1 MPNWIRSLR
10 ELFQS
15 VAFAGLESKPPA
27 SKLDA
32 RGESLSRT
40 VERPLGG
47 PRAPAYAPRRF
58 SRRGLAGAAA
68 LLGILAAIA
77 VYATY
82 VRNPSGQADRLPMAQ
97 PVLAGEPAEFELS
110 EATFREGVLLGKIRS
125 KSSRTWPRVDVS
137 LLIYD
142 ESGRSLGHTTATVLA
157 VAPGSLREF
166 KVAGLHPAAAIAQ
179 VDEITP
185 LE

>member
-10 ELFQS
+10 ELFKS
-15 VAFAGLESKPPA
+15 IAFAGLEPKPPA
-27 SKLDA
+27 SKLDG
-32 RGESLSRT
+32 RGESLSRN
-40 VERPLGG
+40 VERPLGAPG
-47 PRAPAYAPRRF
+47 APAFATRRF
-58 SRRGLAGAAA
+58 SRRGLGGAAA
-68 LLGILAAIA
+68 VAGILATVVI
-77 VYATY
+77 YAAY
-82 VRNPSGQADRLPMAQ
+82 VRKPSGQADRLTFAQ
-97 PVLAGEPAEFELS
+97 SGLAAGPVQFELS
-110 EATFREGVLLGKIRS
+110 EATFRQGVLLGKIRS
-125 KSSRTWPRVDVS
+125 KSSRAWPRVDVS

-185 LE
+185 VE